1 MKARQTNT
9 NSNVQVKRPDPIVV
23 SSFKVS
29 GVRTISNGTPF
40 ADVTINGV
48 TVYGCAVKA
57 NKDGEA
63 FLAWPSTKG
72 HDGKYYKHAWAPL
85 SQEDQD
91 NIITEIYKVMDSN
104 NG

>member
-1 MKARQTNT
+1 MKARTTTNNQNNQT
-9 NSNVQVKRPDPIVV
+9 KRPDPIVV

-40 ADVTINGV
+40 ANVTINGV

-63 FLAWPSTKG
+63 FLAWPSSKG
-72 HDGKYYKHAWAPL
+72 SDGRYYKHAWAPL

-104 NG
+104 G